1 MLTDQQR
8 LYFDTFGFLVR
19 RQVFTPQ
26 EMAVIGQRFDEVM
39 DEDRRGT
46 DFSGDKHQG
55 VIGFVERKAELRG
68 LVDDDRIYNAVED
81 LLGPG
86 FVWIGSDGNLYVGST
101 EWHPD
106 GGEPYKR
113 LKVALYLDP
122 VEKDTGCLRVIPG
135 SHRGV
140 VHDRLK
146 HQRPAAAADVSPYG
160 VGGSEIPSF
169 PLESKPGDVVCFDYG
184 TLHASYGGKAGRRM
198 FTMCFA
204 SEPTSDVH
212 FDILRAD
219 HEANRRSFIPQHQVT
234 QNGRVHDDAFLN
246 SESPRIRRLVAYLV
260 ERGLT

>member
-1 MLTDQQR
+1 MLTEQQR
-8 LYFDTFGFLVR
+8 LFFDTFGFLVR
-19 RQVFTPQ
+19 RQVFSPE
-26 EMAVIGQRFDEVM
+26 EMAVIGRRFDEVM
-39 DEDRRGT
+39 DDDRRGA

-55 VIGFVERKAELRG
+55 VIGFVERKAELRA
-68 LVDDDRIYNAVED
+68 LVDDDRIYTAVED

-101 EWHPD
+101 GWHPD
-106 GGEPYKR
+106 GGEPYRR

-122 VEKDTGCLRVIPG
+122 VDKDTGCLRVIPG

-146 HQRPAAAADVSPYG
+146 RQRPTPEADDSPYG
-160 VGGSEIPSF
+160 VDGADIPSF
-169 PLESKPGDVVCFDYG
+169 PLESRPGDVVCFDYG

-204 SEPTSDVH
+204 SEPTTDVH

-219 HEANRRSFIPQHQVT
+219 HAMNVRNFIPQHQVT
-234 QNGRVHDDAFLN
+234 QTGRVHDDAFLD